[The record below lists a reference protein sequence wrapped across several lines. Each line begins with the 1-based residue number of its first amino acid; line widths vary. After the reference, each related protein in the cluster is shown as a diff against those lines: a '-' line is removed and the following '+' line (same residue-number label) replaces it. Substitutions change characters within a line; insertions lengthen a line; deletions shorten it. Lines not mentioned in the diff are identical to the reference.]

1 MTTLALL
8 PRTQAA
14 PLLGSAR
21 ALSWTLQVLAAAILA
36 ITLPYKWTGADET
49 VRLFDALGAGAA
61 GMYGTALLE
70 TVAVALLL
78 SPRLAVLGGVLTA
91 GLLSGAVLSHL
102 TVLGILWDGDASL
115 FTMAVIGLG
124 AAAGVTWL
132 RRRQLPL
139 VGARFA

>member
-1 MTTLALL
+1 MSSLALL

-14 PLLGSAR
+14 PLLGSSR
-21 ALSWTLQVLAAAILA
+21 AVSWTLQVVAAAILA
-36 ITLPYKWTGADET
+36 ITLPYKWTGAEET

-78 SPRLAVLGGVLTA
+78 TPRLAVLGGALTA
-91 GLLSGAVLSHL
+91 GLLSGAVMSHL

-115 FTMAVIGLG
+115 FTMAVIGLVAG
-124 AAAGVTWL
+124 LGVTWI
-132 RRRQLPL
+132 RRRQLPI
-139 VGARFA
+139 VGQRFE